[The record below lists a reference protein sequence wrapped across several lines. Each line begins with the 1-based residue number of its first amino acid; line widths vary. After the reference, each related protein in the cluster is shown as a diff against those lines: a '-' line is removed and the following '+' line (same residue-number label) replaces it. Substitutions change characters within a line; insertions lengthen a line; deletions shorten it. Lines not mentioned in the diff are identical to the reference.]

1 MKTYF
6 TNGTMGDVKYF
17 IDDLAEFQIQELAGD
32 NPNRYIYP
40 GDTINYT
47 LDSELV
53 KLYDVL
59 RDLYFDDVDRYYEE
73 LAILPIWVQ
82 EAGQNSDCAID
93 VDLFCELIN
102 AEESRKIPNLYK
114 HLYLVDCQF
123 LVGTI
128 QNLLS
133 AMEDAFVRYYM
144 TLANMR
150 ENDAYKR
157 LTDPNGTIC
166 IISEDSRCASALL
179 ETYFIKAYSILDILC
194 KICYEIQ
201 EKQSDFSQYKKI
213 KSADVLWGFR
223 KKLLINETENTLFEK
238 CDLVSMIESLRN
250 ESVHNGTWELNPK
263 IFVRYDEGIVGE
275 RFMLF
280 PDMLQGR
287 LATVKSRK
295 HFFSKGIKVNS
306 VLPCIHAEFKQRLLQ
321 TLVTINGQCLYT
333 MKN

>member
-1 MKTYF
+1 M
-6 TNGTMGDVKYF
+6 
-17 IDDLAEFQIQELAGD
+17 
-32 NPNRYIYP
+32 
-40 GDTINYT
+40 
-47 LDSELV
+47 
-53 KLYDVL
+53 
-59 RDLYFDDVDRYYEE
+59 
-73 LAILPIWVQ
+73 
-82 EAGQNSDCAID
+82 
-93 VDLFCELIN
+93 
-102 AEESRKIPNLYK
+102 
-114 HLYLVDCQF
+114 
-123 LVGTI
+123 
-128 QNLLS
+128 
-133 AMEDAFVRYYM
+133 
-144 TLANMR
+144 
-150 ENDAYKR
+150 
-157 LTDPNGTIC
+157 
-166 IISEDSRCASALL
+166 
-179 ETYFIKAYSILDILC
+179 DILC

-306 VLPCIHAEFKQRLLQ
+306 VLPYIHAEFKQRLLQ
-321 TLVTINGQCLYT
+321 TLVTIYGQCLYT

>member
-6 TNGTMGDVKYF
+6 INGTMRDVNCF
-17 IDDLAEFQIQELAGD
+17 IGELAEFQIQEIDSD
-32 NPNRYIYP
+32 NLNRYIYP

-59 RDLYFDDVDRYYEE
+59 RDLYFDDVDKYYKEVNV
-73 LAILPIWVQ
+73 LPIWVQ
-82 EAGQNSDCAID
+82 EAGQNSDSAID
-93 VDLFCELIN
+93 VDLFSELIN
-102 AEESRKIPNLYK
+102 DDENRKIPNLYK

-133 AMEDAFVRYYM
+133 AMEDAFIRYYM
-144 TLANMR
+144 TLAEMR
-150 ENDAYKR
+150 ENDEHKK
-157 LTDPNGTIC
+157 LTDPNG
-166 IISEDSRCASALL
+166 IIYIVSGDSRCASALL

-201 EKQSDFSQYKKI
+201 EKQLDFSQYKKI

-223 KKLLINETENTLFEK
+223 KKLLINGMENTLFEK

-250 ESVHNGTWELNPK
+250 ESVHNGTWELTPK
-263 IFVRYDEGIVGE
+263 IFVRYCEGIVEE

-295 HFFSKGIKVNS
+295 HFFSKGTKVNS
-306 VLPCIHAEFKQRLLQ
+306 VLPCIHEEFKQRLLQ
-321 TLVTINGQCLYT
+321 TLVAIN
-333 MKN
+333 KK

>member
-1 MKTYF
+1 MRKRWVAF
-6 TNGTMGDVKYF
+6 
-17 IDDLAEFQIQELAGD
+17 
-32 NPNRYIYP
+32 R
-40 GDTINYT
+40 
-47 LDSELV
+47 
-53 KLYDVL
+53 
-59 RDLYFDDVDRYYEE
+59 
-73 LAILPIWVQ
+73 VQ
-82 EAGQNSDCAID
+82 EAGQNSDSTID
-93 VDLFCELIN
+93 VDLFCKLIN
-102 AEESRKIPNLYK
+102 AEESRKIPNMYK

-150 ENDAYKR
+150 ENEVYKG

-166 IISEDSRCASALL
+166 ITSEAARCASASL

-201 EKQSDFSQYKKI
+201 DKQVDFLQYKKI

-223 KKLLINETENTLFEK
+223 KKLLINEKKNTLFER

-250 ESVHNGTWELNPK
+250 ESVHNGTWEFNPK
-263 IFVRYDEGIVGE
+263 IFVKYRDGKVEE

-280 PDMLQGR
+280 PDMLHRETCYSKKPETFFFLRELR
-287 LATVKSRK
+287 LIECYHVFIQSSNRDCCK
-295 HFFSKGIKVNS
+295 
-306 VLPCIHAEFKQRLLQ
+306 L
-321 TLVTINGQCLYT
+321 
-333 MKN
+333 

>member
-6 TNGTMGDVKYF
+6 TNGTMRDVIYF
-17 IDDLAEFQIQELAGD
+17 IDDWAEFQIQELAGD
-32 NPNRYIYP
+32 NSNRYIYP

-73 LAILPIWVQ
+73 LAVLPVWVQ

-102 AEESRKIPNLYK
+102 AEESRKTPNLYK

-238 CDLVSMIESLRN
+238 
-250 ESVHNGTWELNPK
+250 
-263 IFVRYDEGIVGE
+263 
-275 RFMLF
+275 
-280 PDMLQGR
+280 
-287 LATVKSRK
+287 
-295 HFFSKGIKVNS
+295 
-306 VLPCIHAEFKQRLLQ
+306 
-321 TLVTINGQCLYT
+321 
-333 MKN
+333 

>member
-1 MKTYF
+1 MKTYLA
-6 TNGTMGDVKYF
+6 NGTIGDVKYI
-17 IDDLAEFQIQELAGD
+17 IDDFEEFQIQELDIEAA
-32 NPNRYIYP
+32 NRYIYP
-40 GDTINYT
+40 GDAINYT

-59 RDLYFDDVDRYYEE
+59 RDLYFDDVDGYYEE
-73 LAILPIWVQ
+73 MARLPIWVQ
-82 EAGQNSDCAID
+82 EAGQNSDSTID
-93 VDLFCELIN
+93 VDLFCKLIN
-102 AEESRKIPNLYK
+102 AEESRKIPNMYK

-150 ENDAYKR
+150 ENEVYKG

-166 IISEDSRCASALL
+166 ITSEAARCASASL

-201 EKQSDFSQYKKI
+201 DKQVDFLQYKKI

-223 KKLLINETENTLFEK
+223 KKLLINEKKNTLFER

-250 ESVHNGTWELNPK
+250 ESVHNGTWEFNPK
-263 IFVRYDEGIVGE
+263 IFVKYRDGKVEE

-287 LATVKSRK
+287 LATVKSRR
-295 HFFSKGIKVNS
+295 HFFSKGTKVNR
-306 VLPCIHAEFKQRLLQ
+306 VLPCIHTEFKQRLLQ
-321 TLVTINGQCLYT
+321 TLVIINEKSEL
-333 MKN
+333 

>member
-1 MKTYF
+1 M
-6 TNGTMGDVKYF
+6 
-17 IDDLAEFQIQELAGD
+17 AEFQIQEIDSDSL
-32 NPNRYIYP
+32 NRYIYP
-40 GDTINYT
+40 GDTINYA

-59 RDLYFDDVDRYYEE
+59 RDLYFDDVDKYYKEVN
-73 LAILPIWVQ
+73 ILPLWIQ
-82 EAGQNSDCAID
+82 EAGQNSDSAID
-93 VDLFCELIN
+93 VDLFSELIN
-102 AEESRKIPNLYK
+102 DDESRKIPNLYK

-144 TLANMR
+144 TLAKMR

-157 LTDPNGTIC
+157 LTDPNGTIY
-166 IISEDSRCASALL
+166 IVSGDSRCASALL

-201 EKQSDFSQYKKI
+201 EKQLDFSQYKKI

-223 KKLLINETENTLFEK
+223 KKLLINGTENTLFEK

-263 IFVRYDEGIVGE
+263 IFVRYGEGIVEE

-287 LATVKSRK
+287 LAAVKSRK
-295 HFFSKGIKVNS
+295 HFFSKGTRVNS

-321 TLVTINGQCLYT
+321 TLVAINE
-333 MKN
+333 K

>member
-1 MKTYF
+1 
-6 TNGTMGDVKYF
+6 
-17 IDDLAEFQIQELAGD
+17 
-32 NPNRYIYP
+32 
-40 GDTINYT
+40 
-47 LDSELV
+47 
-53 KLYDVL
+53 
-59 RDLYFDDVDRYYEE
+59 
-73 LAILPIWVQ
+73 
-82 EAGQNSDCAID
+82 
-93 VDLFCELIN
+93 
-102 AEESRKIPNLYK
+102 
-114 HLYLVDCQF
+114 
-123 LVGTI
+123 
-128 QNLLS
+128 
-133 AMEDAFVRYYM
+133 
-144 TLANMR
+144 MR